1 VPEVLQQVTRQPRWQ
16 PPVLRRRDRQRRPRR
31 RRPVLRFVAAVM
43 TTSGLLLL
51 ADAGLTLAWQ
61 EPVSAVIALREQ
73 SALEDELEALPVP
86 ELPGGDELS
95 DKELRRLAE
104 EHEAQIATGEAWGRI
119 ELPSPDRDFVVVEGT
134 DEDTLRSG
142 PGHYPDTALP
152 GEGRTVA
159 IAGHRTTYLA
169 PFRTI
174 DQLAE
179 GDELVIELPYA
190 RFSYSVQKQKIV
202 DPSQISVTRD
212 VERGERL
219 VLSACH
225 PLYSAAE
232 RLIVFADLEDVT
244 PS

>member
-1 VPEVLQQVTRQPRWQ
+1 
-16 PPVLRRRDRQRRPRR
+16 
-31 RRPVLRFVAAVM
+31 
-43 TTSGLLLL
+43 LLLI

-61 EPVSAVIALREQ
+61 EPVSALIALREQ
-73 SALEDELEALPVP
+73 SALEDQLEALPEP
-86 ELPGGDELS
+86 ELPSGAGELS
-95 DKELRRLAE
+95 DKQLQRLADD
-104 EHEAQIATGEAWGRI
+104 HEQQVATGEAWGRI
-119 ELPSPDRDFVVVEGT
+119 ELPEPDRDFVVVEGT
-134 DEDTLRSG
+134 DEDSLRSG

-152 GEGRTVA
+152 GEGKTVA

-179 GDELVIELPYA
+179 GDELVLELPYA
-190 RFSYSVQKQKIV
+190 RFTYSVQKQKIV
-202 DPSQISVTRD
+202 DPSQTSVTRD

-232 RLIVFADLEDVT
+232 RVIVFADLEDVK

>member
-16 PPVLRRRDRQRRPRR
+16 PVVLRRRRARPRR

-43 TTSGLLLL
+43 TTSGLLLIG
-51 ADAGLTLAWQ
+51 DAGLTLAWQ
-61 EPVSAVIALREQ
+61 EPVSALIALREQ
-73 SALEDELEALPVP
+73 SALEDQLEALPVP
-86 ELPGGDELS
+86 ELPSGNGELS
-95 DKELRRLAE
+95 DKQLQRLADD
-104 EHEAQIATGEAWGRI
+104 HEQQVATGEAWGRI
-119 ELPSPDRDFVVVEGT
+119 ELPEPDRDFVVVEGT
-134 DEDTLRSG
+134 DEGSLRSG

-152 GEGRTVA
+152 GEGKTVA

-169 PFRTI
+169 PFRAI

-179 GDELVIELPYA
+179 GDELVLELPYA
-190 RFSYSVQKQKIV
+190 RFTYSVQKQKIV
-202 DPSQISVTRD
+202 DPSQTSVTRD

-232 RLIVFADLEDVT
+232 RVIVFADLEDVK